1 MKRGAKKNGAPKNA
15 GRPGAG
21 SVRVAAYC
29 RVSTDLDGQRTSLEA
44 QEEAFRAQ
52 IAARPEWELVGV
64 YSDDGVSGTRA
75 QNRPG
80 FQRMIRDCE
89 AGKIDYIVTKSIS
102 RFAPQYDGVP
112 ELRAPLQ
119 SVGTQLLFQK
129 ENIDTGTAFSEM
141 LLTVMAAFAQEES
154 RSLSEI

>member
-52 IAARPEWELVGV
+52 IAARR
-64 YSDDGVSGTRA
+64 SGNWSA
-75 QNRPG
+75 
-80 FQRMIRDCE
+80 
-89 AGKIDYIVTKSIS
+89 SI
-102 RFAPQYDGVP
+102 Q
-112 ELRAPLQ
+112 
-119 SVGTQLLFQK
+119 T
-129 ENIDTGTAFSEM
+129 TAFPAPGRR
-141 LLTVMAAFAQEES
+141 TG
-154 RSLSEI
+154 RLSKDDPRL